1 MKEFAR
7 NEVAGFQA
15 SVLLK
20 VNFCTFIF
28 QNFINCLKTPISRN
42 AFLWLLQ
49 SVHAIHLLML
59 QSISSVY
66 FFCLVIE

>member
-28 QNFINCLKTPISRN
+28 QNFINCLKTPIPETHFYGCFN
-42 AFLWLLQ
+42 LF
-49 SVHAIHLLML
+49 ML
-59 QSISSVY
+59 FIY
-66 FFCLVIE
+66 